1 MAKTYD
7 EKIAELQR
15 KQAQLR
21 EQEKKLKARQSEAAR
36 KARTRRLIQI
46 GGAVESV
53 LGRPMDEKEIPTFVS
68 FLKREGNFGSYFLN
82 AMKERRESS
91 DIWDDIDLSEEENN
105 GLI

>member
-21 EQEKKLKARQSEAAR
+21 EQEKKLKARQSEAER

-68 FLKREGNFGSYFLN
+68 FLKREGNCGSYFLN
-82 AMKERRESS
+82 AMKKHNESS
-91 DIWDDIDLSEEENN
+91 DILDDIEWPENES
-105 GLI
+105 LF